1 MLKVERAIAF
11 TLPDG
16 SYIKV
21 ETTGT
26 GREGAE
32 AGPDDWSALD
42 VTLVRKDESESL
54 LCSVEYDDPKGMQRV
69 VFIKAKDPVL
79 GTNEYRFLGIFK
91 KSGTHCIDGKMF
103 NRFVRTAASFP
114 ILRE

>member
-1 MLKVERAIAF
+1 MTADGKGHAGWLNVVSA
-11 TLPDG
+11 DG
-16 SYIKV
+16 SEIY
-21 ETTGT
+21 
-26 GREGAE
+26 EGNE
-32 AGPDDWSALD
+32 NGF
-42 VTLVRKDESESL
+42 
-54 LCSVEYDDPKGMQRV
+54 VEYDDPKGMQRV

-79 GTNEYRFLGIFK
+79 GTNEYRFFGIFK